1 MINIQEKFYKSY
13 SSIMSSNKLDSDC
26 KLILTVMIQLWIN
39 YKNINISN
47 SKLSELLGIPDKTLR
62 RKKKILQ
69 DLQLIKVIPSN
80 SREKGFESNKYEIIE
95 NNINTY
101 FNNNIFITKDKN
113 NKETF
118 SPTIGTYECPDKTNF
133 N

>member
-13 SSIMSSNKLDSDC
+13 SSIMSSNKLYSDC
-26 KLILTVMIQLWIN
+26 KLIITEMIQLWIN
-39 YKNINISN
+39 YNNINISN

-80 SREKGFESNKYEIIE
+80 SREKGFESNKDEIIE
-95 NNINTY
+95 NNTTLY
-101 FNNNIFITKDKN
+101 FNSNIFIVKDNN
-113 NKETF
+113 NKKDF

>member
-1 MINIQEKFYKSY
+1 
-13 SSIMSSNKLDSDC
+13 
-26 KLILTVMIQLWIN
+26 MIQLWIN

-80 SREKGFESNKYEIIE
+80 SREKGFESNKYEIME
-95 NNINTY
+95 NNINIY
-101 FNNNIFITKDKN
+101 FNSNIFIVKDNN
-113 NKETF
+113 NKKTF

>member
-13 SSIMSSNKLDSDC
+13 SSIISSNKLDSDC

-39 YKNINISN
+39 YKNISISN

-69 DLQLIKVIPSN
+69 DLQLIKVIPSTSN
-80 SREKGFESNKYEIIE
+80 DKGFESNKYEIME
-95 NNINTY
+95 NNINIY
-101 FNNNIFITKDKN
+101 FNSNIFIVKDNN
-113 NKETF
+113 NKKTF

>member
-1 MINIQEKFYKSY
+1 MKRRFYTLINLITIMVNIQEKFYKGY
-13 SSIMSSNKLDSDC
+13 SSIMSSNKIDSDC
-26 KLILTVMIQLWIN
+26 KLILVVLIQLWIN

-80 SREKGFESNKYEIIE
+80 SKEKGFESNKYEIME
-95 NNINTY
+95 NNINIYFAIDVVKWIVAITVLWTY
-101 FNNNIFITKDKN
+101 
-113 NKETF
+113 
-118 SPTIGTYECPDKTNF
+118 
-133 N
+133 

>member
-69 DLQLIKVIPSN
+69 DLQLIKVIPSSSKEN
-80 SREKGFESNKYEIIE
+80 GFESNKYEIIE
-95 NNINTY
+95 NNINIY
-101 FNNNIFITKDKN
+101 FNSNIFIVKDNN
-113 NKETF
+113 NKKTF